1 VQLNGPFDDQR
12 IDRQEAG
19 MNEARRE
26 EIQRALGLIKEA
38 NDILKV
44 TLAQEEGDFDN
55 MSEDLRNDEVGQRAE
70 DVIDALE
77 RAVTCCNDAMSAC
90 ADAI

>member
-1 VQLNGPFDDQR
+1 
-12 IDRQEAG
+12 

-26 EIQRALGLIKEA
+26 EIQRALRLIEEG
-38 NDILKV
+38 NGILKV
-44 TLAQEEGDFDN
+44 ALAQEQDDFNN